1 MNSIEALIELEREA
15 RARIEELEAAI
26 RDALGRHQVTHIH
39 ASLRCVLQEDER

>member
-26 RDALGRHQVTHIH
+26 KDALGRHQVTHIH
-39 ASLRCVLQEDER
+39 ASLRRALREDDQ